1 MNKLITISLLLL
13 FCQNI
18 QAVQLPNAF
27 DAVYSME
34 KYGTKIAEVKLKLH
48 REDNNITYESH
59 SKAKGIL
66 ALLSDEHVDE
76 ISQLQ
81 WNEKLEHA
89 CLQNYQ
95 FIRKN
100 KSKKNQQFSL
110 SWNDQKKVTANGTY
124 AGQSFNLSTS
134 DLIWD
139 RLSVQLALAADL
151 KSANEIQKK
160 YSYNIIDK
168 GHLIQYQFEYQ
179 QDEFIRVG
187 NKQYNAVKIK
197 RPHASGKRTTFLWL
211 ARDLDFLP
219 VKIEQYREGELNMSM
234 ILDRI
239 NIKQN
244 KL

>member
-1 MNKLITISLLLL
+1 MKKIIAISLLFI
-13 FCQNI
+13 FCQSL
-18 QAVQLPNAF
+18 QAVQLPNDF

-34 KYGTKIAEVKLKLH
+34 KYDTKIAEVKLRLH
-48 REDNNITYESH
+48 HKDNSITYESH
-59 SKAKGIL
+59 SKTKGML
-66 ALLSDEHVDE
+66 ALLSDDRVDE

-81 WNEKLEHA
+81 WNEKLNHA

-95 FIRKN
+95 LIRKN
-100 KSKKNQQFSL
+100 KSKNNQQFSL
-110 SWNDQKKVTANGTY
+110 SWNDQNKITANGSY
-124 AGQSFNLSTS
+124 AGQTFNLSAT

-151 KSANEIQKK
+151 KSSNEIQKK

-168 GHLIQYQFEYQ
+168 GKVIQYQFEYL
-179 QDEFIRVG
+179 QDEIIRVG
-187 NKQYNAVKIK
+187 DKQYNAVKIK
-197 RPHASGKRTTFLWL
+197 RPHASGTRSTLFWL

-219 VKIEQYREGELNMSM
+219 VKIEQYRKGELHMSM
-234 ILDRI
+234 ILDRF